1 MKVVYRVISALLAL
15 AILPVMFFQPL
26 VRIVF
31 SPTDVLVEE
40 TVSIK
45 KAIDL
50 FTGDGLF
57 SGLTGDGGFVMT
69 DALRG
74 RMPALITTVVFLAV
88 SVLLAVLIFFFSAL
102 SNKKKLIT
110 ILAGSGLLTTIAAFI
125 AFGNAVS
132 PIVSGEIRIADLFDV
147 GIIAS
152 IITSF
157 VNIEII
163 QLSSAAILMA
173 VLFTAIGIWGL
184 CFIMPDLGEEKKLPR
199 KQKKA
204 TVHK

>member
-57 SGLTGDGGFVMT
+57 SGLAGDGGFVMT

-74 RMPALITTVVFLAV
+74 RMPALITTAVFLAV

-102 SNKKKLIT
+102 SIKKKLIT
-110 ILAGSGLLTTIAAFI
+110 IFAGSGLLTTIAAFI
-125 AFGNAVS
+125 AFSNAVS

-184 CFIMPDLGEEKKLPR
+184 CFIMPDLGEEKKLTK
-199 KQKKA
+199 KQKKV